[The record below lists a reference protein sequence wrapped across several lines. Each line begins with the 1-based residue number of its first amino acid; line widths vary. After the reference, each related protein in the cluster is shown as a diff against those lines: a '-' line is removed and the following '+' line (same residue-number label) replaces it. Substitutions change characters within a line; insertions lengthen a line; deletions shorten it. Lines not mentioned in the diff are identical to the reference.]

1 MLNINSLLRKN
12 ILELKSYSSAR
23 NEFSGDGVILLDANE
38 NPNILKNLPK
48 GINRYPDP
56 LQKRL
61 KEKLS
66 AIKGIDSRNIF
77 IGNGSDEAIDLLIRC
92 FCNPGKDS
100 IAIFPPTYGMYK
112 VCANINDAEVVE
124 YPLDNNF
131 KLDCDIFLNDI
142 KPNIKIAIICNPNNP
157 TANVQDKESII
168 KIIEMFKGIV
178 VVDEAYIDF
187 CPSNSLVSEL
197 PRYTNLVILQTLS
210 KAWGLAG
217 ARVGIAM
224 ASKEIIDVLT
234 KVKFPYNIS
243 YPSLLIA
250 EEALCKI
257 DEAKARIEEIISER
271 NRLLSIIPNLPSVIT
286 VNPSCTNFILVK
298 TQDTNPL
305 YKYFID
311 NGIVVRNR
319 DTEAGCNGCLR
330 ITIGTS
336 DENDKLLETWRKFK
350 INTKITVNG
359 QLKTVN

>member
-1 MLNINSLLRKN
+1 MLNINNLLRKN
-12 ILELKSYSSAR
+12 IKELKSYSSAR
-23 NEFSGDGVILLDANE
+23 NEFSGDDVILLDANE
-38 NPNILKNLPK
+38 NPNILKDLPK

-66 AIKGIDSRNIF
+66 AIKGINSSNIF
-77 IGNGSDEAIDLLIRC
+77 FGNGSDEAIDLLIRC

-131 KLDCDIFLNDI
+131 KLDCDLFLNNI
-142 KPNIKIAIICNPNNP
+142 KPNTKIAIICSPNNP

-168 KIIEMFKGIV
+168 KIIETFKGIV

-187 CPSNSLVSEL
+187 CPSNSLLSEL
-197 PRYTNLVILQTLS
+197 PKYPNLVILQTLS

-224 ASKEIIDVLT
+224 ASKEIIDILT
-234 KVKFPYNIS
+234 KVKFPYNLS

-257 DEAKARIEEIISER
+257 DEAKARIDEIISER
-271 NRLLSIIPNLPSVIT
+271 DRLLSIIPHLPSVIK
-286 VNPSCTNFILVK
+286 VYPSCTNYIFVK
-298 TQDTNPL
+298 TQDANSL
-305 YKYFID
+305 YKYFIN

-319 DTEAGCNGCLR
+319 DRELGCKGCLR
-330 ITIGTS
+330 ITIGTK
-336 DENDKLLETWRKFK
+336 DENEEL
-350 INTKITVNG
+350 INTWKNFNLG
-359 QLKTVN
+359 ASL